1 MGCAV
6 SGASLIA
13 ALDIKGAIMLR
24 FDLPRLPANV
34 VRSEALITTTAC
46 ILALL
51 VSPWFMLIPAVQ
63 GLVKGFL
70 GHGKCPAHIALR
82 TILTAKGW
90 QGRLENAGPK
100 MFAAKL
106 LAAAAIV
113 ALALYLAG
121 STLWKLPVIVLV
133 VFSCLE
139 WSLSFCAACWVY
151 GLWYRH
157 TSANGQ

>member
-1 MGCAV
+1 
-6 SGASLIA
+6 
-13 ALDIKGAIMLR
+13 MLR
-24 FDLPRLPANV
+24 FDLPRVPANV
-34 VRSEALITTTAC
+34 IRAEALFNTTTC
-46 ILALL
+46 LLALF

-70 GHGKCPAHIALR
+70 GHGKCPMHLALR
-82 TILTAKGW
+82 KLLSAKGW

-113 ALALYLAG
+113 ALVLYVAG
-121 STLWKLPVIVLV
+121 STLWKVPVIVLV

-139 WSLSFCAACWVY
+139 WSLSFCAACWAY